1 MSSDLYQL
9 RIQAGL
15 SQTELARLSCVTQT
29 TISHIERGIIDPRLS
44 TVTRI
49 RQAIDAYNLAHPLGV
64 CAVSVAVQEG
74 AEGVGFLSG
83 DGQ

>member
-1 MSSDLYQL
+1 MSSDLRQL
-9 RIQAGL
+9 RTQAGL
-15 SQTELARLSCVTQT
+15 SQSELARLAGVTQT
-29 TISHIERGIIDPRLS
+29 TISHLERDLIDPRLS

-49 RQAIDAYNLAHPLGV
+49 KQAIDTYTLAHPLGV
-64 CAVSVAVQEG
+64 CAVSAVQEG